1 MWVPG
6 SVTPADVRVRDRQ
19 LPSPTPVRTRLP
31 ARHDCWMRVQL
42 DGVRVTVGADRVNC
56 STELVGEGGFVV
68 TAITVV
74 ADVGVQLLSCYV
86 AGLQGPAAV
95 THMLS
100 ASSAPR
106 FKQHTVQLAGAT
118 LARACL
124 LDHAAQL
131 RELLE
136 VEYHL
141 DDVRIDIQ
149 DRSLAEAQR
158 VWEPNAADAR

>member
-1 MWVPG
+1 MSG
-6 SVTPADVRVRDRQ
+6 STIGSLPFPA
-19 LPSPTPVRTRLP
+19 PVRTRLP

-42 DGVRVTVGADRVNC
+42 EGVRVTVGADRLDC
-56 STELVGEGGFVV
+56 STELASEGGFVV

-100 ASSAPR
+100 ASGAPR
-106 FKQHTVQLAGAT
+106 FEQHTVQLAGAT

-136 VEYHL
+136 VEHAL
-141 DDVRIDIQ
+141 DDVRVDIQ
-149 DRSLAEAQR
+149 DRTLADAQR
-158 VWEPNAADAR
+158 VWEPSAADAR